1 MGQEMCQAPASS
13 CLGGVG
19 PEEIAELLARDGAR
33 LTCEA
38 IEQRPRLAARE
49 RKRRLA
55 VLHQRRPQQRDPQLS
70 RYRLT
75 VGFGNRKHHHELR
88 TACVRMWPC
97 APSIA
102 LLSSAARGLDVR
114 RVSARRRLV
123 IVNKIIG

>member
-33 LTCEA
+33 LTCE
-38 IEQRPRLAARE
+38 
-49 RKRRLA
+49 A